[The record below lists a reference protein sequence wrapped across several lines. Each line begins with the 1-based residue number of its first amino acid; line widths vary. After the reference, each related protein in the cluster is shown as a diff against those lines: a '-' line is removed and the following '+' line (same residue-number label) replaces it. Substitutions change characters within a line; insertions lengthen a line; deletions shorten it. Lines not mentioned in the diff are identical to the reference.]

1 MTTHTTTF
9 VNMLYSRE
17 FLFEGQEQ
25 PKTRA
30 VLVCVG
36 AEPRV
41 LTLTARPNPLPDHRP
56 LTADR

>member
-36 AEPRV
+36 EEPRV
-41 LTLTARPNPLPDHRP
+41 LTPSPTTDHGPR
-56 LTADR
+56 TTDR

>member
-36 AEPRV
+36 AES
-41 LTLTARPNPLPDHRP
+41 ARPNP
-56 LTADR
+56 DRAS

>member
-36 AEPRV
+36 EQPRV
-41 LTLTARPNPLPDHRP
+41 LTLSLTTDHGP

>member
-36 AEPRV
+36 AEPRL
-41 LTLTARPNPLPDHRP
+41 LTLTARPNP
-56 LTADR
+56 DRAS